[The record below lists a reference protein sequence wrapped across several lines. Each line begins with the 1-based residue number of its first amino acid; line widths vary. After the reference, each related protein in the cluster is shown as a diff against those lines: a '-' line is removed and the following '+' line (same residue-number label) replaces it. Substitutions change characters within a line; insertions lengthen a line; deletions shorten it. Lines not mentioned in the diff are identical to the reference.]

1 MIIVPSETGNVKKA
15 KKIGIIVTHD
25 EFNSYEFLTEVLCQ
39 VLGYELSQSAN
50 CAHIIMEKGSYVV
63 KTFDQK
69 DLEKASAYKDI
80 LHDHQV
86 PAKIIPL

>member
-1 MIIVPSETGNVKKA
+1 MSRRKVV

-25 EFNSYEFLTEVLCQ
+25 EFNSYEFLVEVLCQ

-69 DLEKASAYKDI
+69 DLEKASAYRDI
-80 LHDHQV
+80 LHDNQV